1 MANIDVENKILE
13 YNKNCGTKVYDFSKK
28 EFVLGKG
35 KKISMIT
42 TTQLR
47 LLLSNAVIVKNKIE
61 SENEK
66 ALSDKLQAEVKYLLI
81 KHIYQCGR
89 EENVKAFDIEFKIS
103 DELKQIGNSVEKFN
117 KFYRYLE
124 EIVAYVKYYIG

>member
-13 YNKNCGTKVYDFSKK
+13 YNKNCGEKVYDFFRK
-28 EFVLGKG
+28 EFTTGKG

-66 ALSDKLQAEVKYLLI
+66 ILSDKLQAEVKYLLI

-103 DELKQIGNSVEKFN
+103 EKLKKIGDSKEKFDF
-117 KFYRYLE
+117 FYRYLE
-124 EIVAYVKYYIG
+124 EIVAYVKYYKE